1 MVAAEGHQESLLDQ
15 DKNSPVGT
23 VGIMPVIP
31 NLAAADP
38 IDISN
43 VTNADGNIPAGC
55 KILRHIADTD
65 FNDPGINP
73 QNKAL
78 FTFAGYNAGPNQ
90 IVGLRKQAQNDGLDP
105 KPVVWKCRTGSSQRR
120 GRGDG

>member
-1 MVAAEGHQESLLDQ
+1 MVAAEGYQESLLDQ

-43 VTNADGNIPAGC
+43 VTNADGNIPAGS
-55 KILRHIADTD
+55 KILRHIHITDTD

-73 QNKAL
+73 LNKAL
-78 FTFAGYNAGPNQ
+78 LPLPATTLDRTESWVFASKHKTTASTPTS
-90 IVGLRKQAQNDGLDP
+90 GLEMSNRK
-105 KPVVWKCRTGSSQRR
+105 
-120 GRGDG
+120 